1 MLSQRVKA
9 ALVFTPLVL
18 IMIYFGGWVF
28 NLFFAAVLLTATY
41 EYWRLFTKI
50 DSSPSLAL
58 MLTGVGVTI
67 LVRWFLPQYFHAHL
81 LPS

>member
-41 EYWRLFTKI
+41 EYGDYSQKSTAV
-50 DSSPSLAL
+50 P
-58 MLTGVGVTI
+58 
-67 LVRWFLPQYFHAHL
+67 H
-81 LPS
+81 